1 MPEYDIVGTSVP
13 LGKKVTDPPTHNAP
27 KPTAQLVG
35 DNVPL
40 GRTPVYPPTHT
51 LHQGAVQEVGDKVPL
66 TRQRSPEWA
75 QKNIPMSTLAT
86 EPAGRDK

>member
-51 LHQGAVQEVGDKVPL
+51 LHQQGSSDPAALAGVGAEEYPDVDAGH
-66 TRQRSPEWA
+66 RACGQR
-75 QKNIPMSTLAT
+75 
-86 EPAGRDK
+86 